1 MHKLAA
7 NHPRF
12 GYRRITAL
20 LRGEGWGVNIKR
32 VHRLWREAGLQVPT
46 KKRKRRRLGTRA
58 SGCVRLKA
66 AYPGH
71 VWSYD
76 FLYDRIGNGHRFK

>member
-12 GYRRITAL
+12 GYRRVAAL
-20 LRGEGWGVNIKR
+20 LRSEGWDVNIKR
-32 VHRLWREAGLQVPT
+32 VHRLWKEAGLQVPT
-46 KKRKRRRLGTRA
+46 KKRKRRRLGTGA
-58 SGCVRLKA
+58 NGCVRLKA
-66 AYPGH
+66 TYPGH

-76 FLYDRIGNGHRFK
+76 FVYDRTEDGR